1 MNLAT
6 LEKEALRLN
15 RRSRKDLAHKLL
27 RSLDKDIE
35 EQTSFDEDIS
45 EEWLREI
52 ERRNKEIDENPS
64 IMIPGE
70 KVMQEMRDLLK

>member
-6 LEKEALRLN
+6 LEKEVLGLN

-27 RSLDKDIE
+27 RSLDEDIE